1 MSVLWCR
8 QFALFFDIDFHNDNK
23 YEASRAGESCM
34 PVRAEASGVDK
45 PDEKSSGKIGIANEN
60 ELARKRAKARS
71 DR

>member
-8 QFALFFDIDFHNDNK
+8 QFALFFDIDFHNDKK

-45 PDEKSSGKIGIANEN
+45 PDEKSSGKIGIANEKK
-60 ELARKRAKARS
+60 LARKRAMARS